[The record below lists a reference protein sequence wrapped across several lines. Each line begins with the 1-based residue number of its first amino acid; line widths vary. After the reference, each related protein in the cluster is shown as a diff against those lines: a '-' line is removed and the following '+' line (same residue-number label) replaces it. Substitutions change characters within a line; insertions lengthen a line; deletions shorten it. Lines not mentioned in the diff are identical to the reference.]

1 MANTDKRT
9 IEGIRL
15 IARDTQKMKIFDK
28 VAYAFGSSA
37 VMDLLND
44 TRTYQDRYMREFDI
58 YESAAIKY
66 AKIDTDTLRKKA
78 EEIEEQD
85 EDEDADELYCNM
97 LTEEVEKV
105 SVPHSKI
112 MEEIENEIG
121 YYHEVQLYDGSE
133 WFDNSEIDNIDYD
146 DGEKGIFTL
155 KEDEE

>member
-1 MANTDKRT
+1 MTNKKT

-15 IARDTQKMKIFDK
+15 IARDTQKIKIFDK
-28 VAYAFGSSA
+28 TAYAHGSSA

-66 AKIDTDTLRKKA
+66 AKIDTDALRKKA
-78 EEIEEQD
+78 EEIEEEN

-105 SVPHSKI
+105 NVPHSKI

-121 YYHEVQLYDGSE
+121 YYHEIQLYDGKE
-133 WFDNSEIDNIDYD
+133 WYDETEIDLIDYD
-146 DGEKGIFTL
+146 DDKKGTFTL
-155 KEDEE
+155 KEQE